1 MKNYFTNYT
10 TLVNK
15 DFPEINLILNK
26 CNIRYPKNCIP
37 ISKISENI
45 YFEDVVQITKEMY
58 FTKDD
63 QILDIS
69 TFKDYMT
76 GIGPFD
82 LKNLLISKSNKSG
95 IQLDND
101 HLILAFK
108 KFQRFKYQKI
118 TNTVFIG
125 FIFLLHVKL
134 ITTD

>member
-10 TLVNK
+10 TLVDK
-15 DFPEINLILNK
+15 DFPKINLILDK
-26 CNIRYPKNCIP
+26 CKICYPKNCIP
-37 ISKISENI
+37 VSKISENI
-45 YFEDVVQITKEMY
+45 YFEDVVQITKEIY

-76 GIGPFD
+76 GIGAFD
-82 LKNLLISKSNKSG
+82 IKNLLISELN
-95 IQLDND
+95 IPIDND

-125 FIFLLHVKL
+125 FIFLLHVRL